1 MTSLIDNLI
10 DILIRRV
17 KSELAQADFVF
28 MTAYP
33 PRKQPNPV
41 SKYIVTVE
49 NTEVKES
56 AIFVGGRVG
65 EGKRGKLYEA
75 TVVLRTYAPM
85 KSSGSALLRAS
96 SLLADA
102 VERCDTEHAVR
113 EVVLY
118 SLCYDTSVR
127 TSYRDTKVRLR
138 YLLCEED
145 DDD

>member
-1 MTSLIDNLI
+1 MTSLIDNQI
-10 DILIRRV
+10 DMLIRRV
-17 KSELAQADFVF
+17 RNRLEQADFVF
-28 MTAYP
+28 MSAYP

-49 NTEVKES
+49 NTEVKEA

-75 TVVLRTYAPM
+75 AVVLRTYAPM
-85 KSSGSALLRAS
+85 KSAGSALLRAS

-102 VERCDTEHAVR
+102 IDLCDTERAVR
-113 EVVLY
+113 EIVLY
-118 SLCYDTSVR
+118 SLCYDTAVR
-127 TSYRDTKVRLR
+127 TSYRDIKARLR